1 MANGDWLVENI
12 NSLTYDSFEKIFTP
26 ILWELILYVDEIK

>member
-12 NSLTYDSFEKIFTP
+12 NSLYNSFEKIFTP

>member
-1 MANGDWLVENI
+1 MANGDWLVENT
-12 NSLTYDSFEKIFTP
+12 NSLYDSFEKIFTP